1 MDTTCNLPRLNELRA
16 HIHDANDPNAYFRD
30 FENSLREIPPKLKQF
45 RDLETE
51 LQLLDS
57 DAWTYLKA
65 EAIPYLTRRD
75 PNRGW
80 EQLFNILNQAKAYN
94 FLVRQNHD
102 GVRFIQRANEK
113 TPDLT
118 GRKGAAR
125 VLCEVKTVN
134 ISKDEAGY
142 RASGQARGV
151 TLTLPQGIFNKLKS
165 DMDTATEQMCA
176 YDATASRKLY
186 CIVNFD
192 DHLHEY
198 ADDYRAQL
206 EAYVR
211 NNGDESLEVVFDI
224 KPPFY
229 SAMG

>member
-1 MDTTCNLPRLNELRA
+1 MSIHLPRLDELRA
-16 HIHDANDPNAYFRD
+16 HIRDGNDPNAYFRD
-30 FENSLREIPPKLKQF
+30 FEKSLSEIPQKLKQF
-45 RDLETE
+45 RDIEAE
-51 LQLLDS
+51 LQLLDPV
-57 DAWTYLKA
+57 AWEHLKT

-94 FLVRQNHD
+94 FLVRQNHE
-102 GVRFIQRANEK
+102 GVRFVPRAVGKK
-113 TPDLT
+113 TPDLE
-118 GRKGAAR
+118 GHKGASR

-165 DMDTATEQMCA
+165 DVKTATGQMRA
-176 YDATASRKLY
+176 YDAAAGQMLY

-198 ADDYRAQL
+198 ADDYCPQL
-206 EAYVR
+206 EAYIR
-211 NNGDESLEVVFDI
+211 DNSEESLQVVFDI